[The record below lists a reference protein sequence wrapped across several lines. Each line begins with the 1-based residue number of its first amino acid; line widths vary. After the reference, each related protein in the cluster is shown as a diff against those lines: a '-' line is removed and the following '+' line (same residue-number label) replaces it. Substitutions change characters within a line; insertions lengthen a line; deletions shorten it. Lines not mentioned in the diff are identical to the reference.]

1 MSKGEKKHGEGESLK
16 EGNIGPRRRRKTEK
30 ERRKV
35 FGKGKKNSPRWRR
48 RAEKEKEEM
57 QKFNIQFRYHL
68 LTISLTI
75 GKQRIILVKEIV
87 TI

>member
-1 MSKGEKKHGEGESLK
+1 MKFADAFIIRKFLAAKSCHNK
-16 EGNIGPRRRRKTEK
+16 EA
-30 ERRKV
+30 
-35 FGKGKKNSPRWRR
+35 NSNTFKYDW
-48 RAEKEKEEM
+48 
-57 QKFNIQFRYHL
+57 QKFNIPFGYHL